1 VHPLQRTG
9 REVERRSLAIL
20 AAVVAADQA
29 TKLLVEANLPLG
41 ETAPLIPGVLAI
53 THVHNRGI
61 AFSLLGGVSLLVP
74 AAIALTLLFLLFY
87 NKAGWTRRPR
97 VQAALAL
104 LGGGAIGN
112 LIDRLRVGAV
122 VDFVDVYVWPVFNV
136 ADVAV
141 TTGAALLMLLLLI
154 RGDR

>member
-1 VHPLQRTG
+1 VHPLQGTG
-9 REVERRSLAIL
+9 REVERRALGIL
-20 AAVVAADQA
+20 AAVIAADQV

-41 ETAPLIPGVLAI
+41 ESVPVILGVLAL

-61 AFSLLGGVSLLVP
+61 AFSLLGNVTLLVP

-87 NKAGWTRRPR
+87 NKADWTRRPR
-97 VQAALAL
+97 AQAALAL
-104 LGGGAIGN
+104 LGGGAVGN
-112 LIDRLRVGAV
+112 LIDRVRVGAV
-122 VDFVDVYVWPVFNV
+122 VDFIDLYVWPVFNL

-141 TTGAALLMLLLLI
+141 TTGAGLLILHLI

>member
-1 VHPLQRTG
+1 MHPLQGTG
-9 REVERRSLAIL
+9 REVERRALGIL

-29 TKLLVEANLPLG
+29 AKLLVEAAFPLG
-41 ETAPLIPGVLAI
+41 ESAPVILGVLAI

-61 AFSLLGGVSLLVP
+61 AFSLLGGVPLLLP

-87 NKAGWTRRPR
+87 NKADWTRRPQA
-97 VQAALAL
+97 QAALAL

-122 VDFVDVYVWPVFNV
+122 VDFIDVYVWPVFNL

-141 TTGAALLMLLLLI
+141 TTGAGLLILLLI